1 MYATPFQRNRE
12 WFTDRRTPERRLQ
25 VTWHGEQRTTVLSIW
40 HGDACAATFQ
50 LPVEDNAL
58 LISQLA
64 SGLSHTIDSQSP
76 AAQRATFTAR
86 IRNRVQRATAEIL
99 PFRRR

>member
-1 MYATPFQRNRE
+1 MYATPFQVNRE

-58 LISQLA
+58 LITQLA
-64 SGLSHTIDSQSP
+64 TGLSHAVESQPSTTP
-76 AAQRATFTAR
+76 RDTWTTR
-86 IRNRVQRATAEIL
+86 IRRRLHRATADVI
-99 PFRRR
+99 PFRRH

>member
-58 LISQLA
+58 LITHLA
-64 SGLSHTIDSQSP
+64 TGLSHAVESQPSTTP
-76 AAQRATFTAR
+76 RATWTTR
-86 IRNRVQRATAEIL
+86 IRNRLHRATADII

>member
-1 MYATPFQRNRE
+1 MYATPFQRDRE

-50 LPVEDNAL
+50 LPVEENAL
-58 LISQLA
+58 LINQLVA
-64 SGLSHTIDSQSP
+64 GLSQAMESQPSTTP
-76 AAQRATFTAR
+76 RDAWTTR
-86 IRNRVQRATAEIL
+86 IRRGLHRATAEII

>member
-25 VTWHGEQRTTVLSIW
+25 VTWHGEERTTVLSIW

-58 LISQLA
+58 LITQLA
-64 SGLSHTIDSQSP
+64 TGLSHAVLSPPSTIPRD
-76 AAQRATFTAR
+76 TWTTR
-86 IRNRVQRATAEIL
+86 IRRRLQRATAEVI